1 LLALLVTP
9 ALAQITVLDTAQ
21 DRVSGTSGSQ
31 PQVPAAAPE
40 TPVAP
45 APPQPCGTQNM
56 TIARM
61 SWPSASLLAEI
72 HARLLTQ
79 EFGCE
84 ARVVPGDLAATASSM
99 GSTGQPA
106 VAPEMWVTR
115 IAEVWNGAIQTQM
128 LRSAAPTFAEAT
140 TEGWFIPAYMQGA
153 FSGPASAAALQ
164 PLLSSQT
171 SETPVRFIS
180 CPLDWACS
188 VINRNLM
195 KAYGLTDLLQVVEPA
210 NRFEMD
216 ALIAEAVSRHENFLF
231 YYWQPNAVLAQL
243 DFRPLDMGGYD
254 EEAMKCLALLSCATS
269 KPSAFPAEMIVV
281 AVAEWVF
288 AEAPSVA
295 SYFQRATMPMADMD
309 GLLAQLNEPG
319 ATVED
324 VAARFVAQRGD
335 IWRKWTG
342 NAP

>member
-115 IAEVWNGAIQTQM
+115 IAEV
-128 LRSAAPTFAEAT
+128 
-140 TEGWFIPAYMQGA
+140 
-153 FSGPASAAALQ
+153 
-164 PLLSSQT
+164 
-171 SETPVRFIS
+171 
-180 CPLDWACS
+180 
-188 VINRNLM
+188 
-195 KAYGLTDLLQVVEPA
+195 
-210 NRFEMD
+210 
-216 ALIAEAVSRHENFLF
+216 
-231 YYWQPNAVLAQL
+231 
-243 DFRPLDMGGYD
+243 
-254 EEAMKCLALLSCATS
+254 
-269 KPSAFPAEMIVV
+269 
-281 AVAEWVF
+281 
-288 AEAPSVA
+288 
-295 SYFQRATMPMADMD
+295 
-309 GLLAQLNEPG
+309 
-319 ATVED
+319 
-324 VAARFVAQRGD
+324 
-335 IWRKWTG
+335 
-342 NAP
+342 